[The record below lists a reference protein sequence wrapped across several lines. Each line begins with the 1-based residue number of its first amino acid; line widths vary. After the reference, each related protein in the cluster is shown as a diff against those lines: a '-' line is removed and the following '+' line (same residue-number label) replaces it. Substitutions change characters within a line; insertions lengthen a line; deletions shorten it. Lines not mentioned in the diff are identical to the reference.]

1 MLMGS
6 NKKKRKR
13 KHFFLEKTHLSE
25 ASEDTFNKWRDEF
38 KGEVLFPH
46 GNTSSCGVMIGFLRH
61 KNFECK
67 KISNDTNDGITIMEA
82 HTDDKLLV
90 LDNSIAEV
98 KQIKTLCDL
107 DQLLG
112 EFYYGS

>member
-1 MLMGS
+1 
-6 NKKKRKR
+6 
-13 KHFFLEKTHLSE
+13 
-25 ASEDTFNKWRDEF
+25 
-38 KGEVLFPH
+38 
-46 GNTSSCGVMIGFLRH
+46 MIGFLRY

-90 LDNSIAEV
+90 VYDSITEV

-107 DQLLG
+107 DQILS
-112 EFYYGS
+112 EFYYDS